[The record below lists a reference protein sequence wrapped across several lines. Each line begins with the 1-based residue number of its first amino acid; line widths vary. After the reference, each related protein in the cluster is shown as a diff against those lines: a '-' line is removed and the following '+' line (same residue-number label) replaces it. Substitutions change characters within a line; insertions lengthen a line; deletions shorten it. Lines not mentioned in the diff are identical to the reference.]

1 MSKRYNFIFN
11 QMISHIIFYLF
22 FLFHPIYISVI
33 EINSIENNLEI
44 VFKIFR
50 DDLEDGIKNN
60 LGKNVSIDT
69 QSKLRLN
76 NKIVQEYLNSVTSIK
91 INNKKKK
98 VFYLDF
104 FLENDRIK
112 INSKIINNS
121 LIDTIEIYNEIL
133 IDVFSNQKNV
143 IFFNI
148 YDQFNNDFLDK
159 NKRTAELIV
168 K

>member
-1 MSKRYNFIFN
+1 
-11 QMISHIIFYLF
+11 MINYIIFY
-22 FLFHPIYISVI
+22 FLFSIHPIYISVI
-33 EINSIENNLEI
+33 EINSQDNNLEI

-69 QSKLRLN
+69 QSKLELN
-76 NKIVQEYLNSVTSIK
+76 NKIIQEYLNTVSSIK
-91 INNKKKK
+91 VNDEKKE
-98 VFYLDF
+98 FFFSDF
-104 FLENDRIK
+104 LLENERIK
-112 INSKIINNS
+112 INAKISNNFS
-121 LIDTIEIYNEIL
+121 IDRIEIYNEIL

-148 YDQFNNDFLDK
+148 YNQLNNDVLDK
-159 NKRTAELIV
+159 SKKKTVLII

>member
-1 MSKRYNFIFN
+1 
-11 QMISHIIFYLF
+11 MINYIILY
-22 FLFHPIYISVI
+22 FLFSIHPIYISVI
-33 EINSIENNLEI
+33 EINSQDNNLEI

-69 QSKLRLN
+69 QSKLELN
-76 NKIVQEYLNSVTSIK
+76 NKIIQEYLNTVSSIK
-91 INNKKKK
+91 VNDEKKE
-98 VFYLDF
+98 FFFSDF
-104 FLENDRIK
+104 LLENERIK
-112 INSKIINNS
+112 INAKISNNFS
-121 LIDTIEIYNEIL
+121 IDRIEIYNEIL

-148 YDQFNNDFLDK
+148 YNQLNNDFLDK
-159 NKRTAELIV
+159 SKKKTVLFV

>member
-1 MSKRYNFIFN
+1 
-11 QMISHIIFYLF
+11 MINYIILY
-22 FLFHPIYISVI
+22 FLFSIHPIYISVI
-33 EINSIENNLEI
+33 EINSKDNNLEI

-69 QSKLRLN
+69 QSKLELN
-76 NKIVQEYLNSVTSIK
+76 NKIIQEYLNTVSSIK
-91 INNKKKK
+91 VNDEKKE
-98 VFYLDF
+98 FFFSDF
-104 FLENDRIK
+104 LLENERIK
-112 INSKIINNS
+112 INAKISNNS
-121 LIDTIEIYNEIL
+121 SIDIIEIYNEIL

-148 YDQFNNDFLDK
+148 YNQLNNDVLDK
-159 NKRTAELIV
+159 SKKKTVLII

>member
-1 MSKRYNFIFN
+1 
-11 QMISHIIFYLF
+11 MINYIILY
-22 FLFHPIYISVI
+22 FLFSIHPIYISVI
-33 EINSIENNLEI
+33 EINSKDNNLEI

-69 QSKLRLN
+69 QSKLELN
-76 NKIVQEYLNSVTSIK
+76 NKIIQEYLNTVTSIK
-91 INNKKKK
+91 VNDYKKE
-98 VFYLDF
+98 LF
-104 FLENDRIK
+104 FSGFLLENERIK
-112 INSKIINNS
+112 INAKISNNS
-121 LIDTIEIYNEIL
+121 SIDIIEIYNEIL

-148 YDQFNNDFLDK
+148 YNQLNNDVLDK
-159 NKRTAELIV
+159 SKKRTVLII

>member
-1 MSKRYNFIFN
+1 
-11 QMISHIIFYLF
+11 MINYIIFY
-22 FLFHPIYISVI
+22 FLFSIHPIYISVV
-33 EINSIENNLEI
+33 EINSKENNLEI

-69 QSKLRLN
+69 QSKLELN
-76 NKIVQEYLNSVTSIK
+76 NKIIQEYLNTVISIK
-91 INNKKKK
+91 VNDEKKELL
-98 VFYLDF
+98 FSDF
-104 FLENDRIK
+104 FLENERIK
-112 INSKIINNS
+112 INAKISNSS

-133 IDVFSNQKNV
+133 IDVYSNQKNV

-148 YDQFNNDFLDK
+148 YDQMNNDVLDK
-159 NKRTAELIV
+159 SKKKTVLIV

>member
-1 MSKRYNFIFN
+1 MINYIF
-11 QMISHIIFYLF
+11 FY
-22 FLFHPIYISVI
+22 FLFSIHPIYISVI
-33 EINSIENNLEI
+33 EINSRENNLEI

-69 QSKLRLN
+69 QSKLELN
-76 NKIVQEYLNSVTSIK
+76 NKIIQEYLNTVSSIK
-91 INNKKKK
+91 VNDEKKE
-98 VFYLDF
+98 FFFSDF
-104 FLENDRIK
+104 LLENERIK
-112 INSKIINNS
+112 INAKISNNFS
-121 LIDTIEIYNEIL
+121 IDRIEIYNEIL

-148 YDQFNNDFLDK
+148 YNQLNNDVLDK
-159 NKRTAELIV
+159 SKKKTVLII

>member
-1 MSKRYNFIFN
+1 
-11 QMISHIIFYLF
+11 MINYIIFY
-22 FLFHPIYISVI
+22 FLFSIHPIYISVI
-33 EINSIENNLEI
+33 EINSQDNNLEI

-69 QSKLRLN
+69 QSKLELN
-76 NKIVQEYLNSVTSIK
+76 NKIIQEYLNAVSSIK
-91 INNKKKK
+91 VNDEKKE
-98 VFYLDF
+98 F
-104 FLENDRIK
+104 FFSDILLENERIK
-112 INSKIINNS
+112 INAKISNNFS
-121 LIDTIEIYNEIL
+121 IDRIEIYNEIL

-148 YDQFNNDFLDK
+148 YNQLNNDFLDK
-159 NKRTAELIV
+159 SKKKTVLFV

>member
-1 MSKRYNFIFN
+1 
-11 QMISHIIFYLF
+11 MINYIIFY
-22 FLFHPIYISVI
+22 FLFSIHPIYISVI
-33 EINSIENNLEI
+33 EINSKENNLEI

-69 QSKLRLN
+69 QSKVKLN
-76 NKIVQEYLNSVTSIK
+76 CKIIQEYLNTVTSIK
-91 INNKKKK
+91 INDKKNEL
-98 VFYLDF
+98 FFSDF
-104 FLENDRIK
+104 FLENERIK
-112 INSKIINNS
+112 INAKISNDL
-121 LIDTIEIYNEIL
+121 LIDSIEIYNEIL

-148 YDQFNNDFLDK
+148 YNQLNNDVLDK
-159 NKRTAELIV
+159 SKKKTVLII

>member
-1 MSKRYNFIFN
+1 
-11 QMISHIIFYLF
+11 MINYIILY
-22 FLFHPIYISVI
+22 FLFSIHPIYISVI
-33 EINSIENNLEI
+33 EINSQDNNLEI

-69 QSKLRLN
+69 QSKLELN
-76 NKIVQEYLNSVTSIK
+76 NKIIQEYLNAVSSIK
-91 INNKKKK
+91 VNDEKKE
-98 VFYLDF
+98 FFFSDF
-104 FLENDRIK
+104 LLENERIK
-112 INSKIINNS
+112 INAKISNNFS
-121 LIDTIEIYNEIL
+121 IDRIEIYNEIL

-148 YDQFNNDFLDK
+148 YNQLNNDVLDK
-159 NKRTAELIV
+159 SKKKTVLII

>member
-1 MSKRYNFIFN
+1 
-11 QMISHIIFYLF
+11 MINYIIFY
-22 FLFHPIYISVI
+22 FLFSIHPIYISVI
-33 EINSIENNLEI
+33 EINSQDNNLEI

-69 QSKLRLN
+69 QSKVELN
-76 NKIVQEYLNSVTSIK
+76 NKIIQEYLNTVSSIK
-91 INNKKKK
+91 VNDEKKE
-98 VFYLDF
+98 FFFSDF
-104 FLENDRIK
+104 LLENERIK
-112 INSKIINNS
+112 INAKISNNFSINR
-121 LIDTIEIYNEIL
+121 IEIYNEIL

-148 YDQFNNDFLDK
+148 YNQLNNDVLDK
-159 NKRTAELIV
+159 SKKKTVLII

>member
-1 MSKRYNFIFN
+1 
-11 QMISHIIFYLF
+11 MINYIIFY
-22 FLFHPIYISVI
+22 FLFSIHPIYISVI
-33 EINSIENNLEI
+33 EINSQDNNLEI

-69 QSKLRLN
+69 QSKLELN
-76 NKIVQEYLNSVTSIK
+76 NKIIQEYLNAVSSIK
-91 INNKKKK
+91 VNDEKKE
-98 VFYLDF
+98 FFFSDF
-104 FLENDRIK
+104 LLENERIK
-112 INSKIINNS
+112 INAKISNNFS
-121 LIDTIEIYNEIL
+121 IDRIEIYNEIL

-148 YDQFNNDFLDK
+148 YNQLNNDFLDK
-159 NKRTAELIV
+159 SKKKTVLFV

>member
-1 MSKRYNFIFN
+1 
-11 QMISHIIFYLF
+11 MINYIILY
-22 FLFHPIYISVI
+22 FLFSIHPIYISVV
-33 EINSIENNLEI
+33 EINSKDNNLEI

-69 QSKLRLN
+69 QSKLELN
-76 NKIVQEYLNSVTSIK
+76 NKIIQEYLNAVSSIK
-91 INNKKKK
+91 VNDEKKE
-98 VFYLDF
+98 FFFSDF
-104 FLENDRIK
+104 LLENERIK
-112 INSKIINNS
+112 INAKISNNFS
-121 LIDTIEIYNEIL
+121 IDRIEIYNEIL

-148 YDQFNNDFLDK
+148 YNQLNNDVLDK
-159 NKRTAELIV
+159 SKKKTVLII

>member
-1 MSKRYNFIFN
+1 
-11 QMISHIIFYLF
+11 MINYIIFY
-22 FLFHPIYISVI
+22 FLFSIHPIYISVI
-33 EINSIENNLEI
+33 EINSQDNNLEI

-69 QSKLRLN
+69 QSKLELN
-76 NKIVQEYLNSVTSIK
+76 NKIIQEYLNTVTSIK
-91 INNKKKK
+91 INDDKKE
-98 VFYLDF
+98 LF
-104 FLENDRIK
+104 FSGFLLENERIK
-112 INSKIINNS
+112 INAKISNNS
-121 LIDTIEIYNEIL
+121 SIDIIEIYNEIL

-148 YDQFNNDFLDK
+148 YNQLNNDVLDK
-159 NKRTAELIV
+159 SKKKTVLII

>member
-1 MSKRYNFIFN
+1 
-11 QMISHIIFYLF
+11 MINYIIFY
-22 FLFHPIYISVI
+22 FLFSIHPIYISVI
-33 EINSIENNLEI
+33 EINSKDNNLEI

-69 QSKLRLN
+69 QSKLELN
-76 NKIVQEYLNSVTSIK
+76 NKIIQEYLNTVSSIK
-91 INNKKKK
+91 VNDEKKE
-98 VFYLDF
+98 FFFSDF
-104 FLENDRIK
+104 LLENERIK
-112 INSKIINNS
+112 INAKISNNFS
-121 LIDTIEIYNEIL
+121 IDRIEIYNEIL

-148 YDQFNNDFLDK
+148 YNQLNNDFLDK
-159 NKRTAELIV
+159 SKKKTVLFV

>member
-1 MSKRYNFIFN
+1 
-11 QMISHIIFYLF
+11 MINYIIFY
-22 FLFHPIYISVI
+22 FLFSIHPIYISVI
-33 EINSIENNLEI
+33 EINSQDNNLEI

-69 QSKLRLN
+69 QSKLELN
-76 NKIVQEYLNSVTSIK
+76 NKIIQEYLNTVSSIK
-91 INNKKKK
+91 VNDEKKE
-98 VFYLDF
+98 FFFSDF
-104 FLENDRIK
+104 LLENERIK
-112 INSKIINNS
+112 INAKISNNFS
-121 LIDTIEIYNEIL
+121 IDRIEIYNEIL

-148 YDQFNNDFLDK
+148 YNQSNNDVLDK
-159 NKRTAELIV
+159 SKKKTVLII